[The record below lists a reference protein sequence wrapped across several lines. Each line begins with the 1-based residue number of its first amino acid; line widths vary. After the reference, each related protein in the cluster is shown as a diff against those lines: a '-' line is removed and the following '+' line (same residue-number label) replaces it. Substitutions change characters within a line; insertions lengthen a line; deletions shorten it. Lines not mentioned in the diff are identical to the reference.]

1 MSSSRT
7 KKSVINMGFNF
18 MNQILMLILSFISR
32 TVFIHILGVEYL
44 GINGLFS
51 DVLSL
56 LSLADLGFNTAMVY
70 SFYKPLAEKDYDKM
84 AALTLFYR
92 KVYNTIAFSVC
103 TVGLALVPFIRQI
116 VNLEKD
122 VPNLEIY
129 YLLSL
134 VGIVVSYLCVYK
146 TSVVTA
152 DQNNYIITRITII
165 INLVRTTIQ
174 ILSLLLFRNYIL
186 YLIIGV
192 ICNVS
197 NNLIASHTATKK
209 YPFIKQKDLQLSKTE
224 KKDIFNNI
232 KSVFLYKVSS
242 VLLNATDNILIS
254 TIVGTIVVGY
264 YSNYSMITNK
274 ITTFYGLIFSSL
286 TASVGNLIVKEKKEK
301 RYEVFLCEQS
311 VSFMISA
318 IVIPSF
324 AVLIDDLIIVWLG
337 EGYVL
342 DIGTVIAISLNMYL
356 ACVLQPLWS
365 YREATGLY
373 TKTKYVM
380 LLCALTNVI
389 LSIIL
394 GLFMGIT
401 GIILASAISRIV
413 TYVWYEPKVLFKE
426 YFGMSPKSYFIDIIK
441 NTVFIGVITTIIY
454 MFNIYIKWNAYS
466 WDKLFVK
473 TIVVAII
480 CIGVSFAI
488 YSKSQGVK
496 ILIFK
501 FKNIVGRK
509 KN

>member
-18 MNQILMLILSFISR
+18 INQILMLILSFISR
-32 TVFIHILGVEYL
+32 TVFIHTLGVEYL

-70 SFYKPLAEKDYDKM
+70 SFYKPLAEKDNDKM

-92 KVYNTIAFSVC
+92 KVYNIIAFSVGA
-103 TVGLALVPFIRQI
+103 VGLALVPFIRQI

-129 YLLSL
+129 YVLSL

-165 INLVRTTIQ
+165 INLIRTTIQ
-174 ILSLLLFRNYIL
+174 ILSLLLFKNYIL
-186 YLIIGV
+186 YLVIGV

-209 YPFIKQKDLQLSKTE
+209 YPFIKQTDKKISKIE
-224 KKDIFNNI
+224 KKEIFNNI

-264 YSNYSMITNK
+264 YSNYLMITNK

-318 IVIPSF
+318 IVIPCF
-324 AVLIDDLIIVWLG
+324 TILIDDLIVVWLG
-337 EGYVL
+337 KGYIL
-342 DIGTVIAISLNMYL
+342 DVVTVVAISLNMYL

-373 TKTKYVM
+373 TKTKYIM
-380 LLCALTNVI
+380 LLCALANII

-401 GIILASAISRIV
+401 GIIFASAISRIA

-426 YFGMSPKSYFIDIIK
+426 YFGMSPKYYFIDTIK
-441 NTVFIGVITTIIY
+441 NTIFIGIITTVIY
-454 MFNIYIKWNAYS
+454 MFNIFVKWNAYS
-466 WDKLFVK
+466 WDKLFIK
-473 TIVVAII
+473 ATVVAII
-480 CIGVSFAI
+480 CIGASFVV

-496 ILIFK
+496 M
-501 FKNIVGRK
+501 IVSK
-509 KN
+509 IKQIKSSK